1 MACGKA
7 TVAFTGIGSCL
18 VSLVALLT
26 FALGKIMA
34 GERFCNGQACP
45 VTGPLLCFQQLIHIQ
60 QIQTACTQSQLDIM
74 FEHWAGQNLI
84 LAVDACLEG
93 SQQSV
98 R

>member
-60 QIQTACTQSQLDIM
+60 QIQTTSTQLQMNIM
-74 FEHWAGQNLI
+74 FEHGAGQYLT
-84 LAVDACLEG
+84 LAVDAGLEG
-93 SQQSV
+93 SQQSI
-98 R
+98 